1 MRFNTTFMGS
11 LRLDREERLKIG
23 SKEMSEQLES

>member
-1 MRFNTTFMGS
+1 MRFNTTFMEK
-11 LRLDREERLKIG
+11 RLDREERLKIG